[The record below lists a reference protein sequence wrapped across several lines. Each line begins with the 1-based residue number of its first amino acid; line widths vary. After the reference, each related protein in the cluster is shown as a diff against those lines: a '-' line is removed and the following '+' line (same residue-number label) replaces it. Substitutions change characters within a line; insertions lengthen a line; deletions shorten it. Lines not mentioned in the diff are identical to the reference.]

1 MKKLIAICLLCLL
14 YVNSFAQK
22 AGPDSLAYQLQRAKI
37 NHMLDLRRIK
47 FSEYDQSLTRHT
59 GIFGLQTK
67 KDIRKSNEILM
78 EIVKTDD
85 DIFRELK
92 VLLDYRIFQQQQVQ
106 TKSAQT
112 ENINLGFMTTINRLR
127 QQIDQLKQE
136 AQKEKEHQESLMRI
150 FILVAV
156 LMLGS
161 ILFLLMKKRA
171 VNA

>member
-1 MKKLIAICLLCLL
+1 MKKLIGICLFCLISI
-14 YVNSFAQK
+14 YSFAQK

-92 VLLDYRIFQQQQVQ
+92 ILLDYRVFQQQQVE
-106 TKSAQT
+106 TKSTQT
-112 ENINLGFMTTINRLR
+112 ENVNLGYMTTINKLR

-136 AQKEKEHQESLMRI
+136 AQQDKEHQENLMRI
-150 FILVAV
+150 FIIVAV

-161 ILFLLMKKRA
+161 ILYLLIKKRA
-171 VNA
+171 VKA

>member
-1 MKKLIAICLLCLL
+1 MKKLIGTCLFCLISI
-14 YVNSFAQK
+14 YSFAQK

-85 DIFRELK
+85 NIFRELK
-92 VLLDYRIFQQQQVQ
+92 VLLDYRVFQQEQVQ
-106 TKSAQT
+106 TKSTQT
-112 ENINLGFMTTINRLR
+112 ENVNLGYMTTINKLR

-136 AQKEKEHQESLMRI
+136 AQQEKEHQENLMRI
-150 FILVAV
+150 LIIVAV

-161 ILFLLMKKRA
+161 ILYLLIKKRS
-171 VNA
+171 VKV